1 MKTVSQLLEAKG
13 HTVLTIPPDATV
25 QEAMKRMAENNVG
38 ALIVIADGR
47 PVGIVSERDIT
58 RKLFLLEKLPRHI
71 LVKEV
76 MSTPVVYV
84 RPDQTNEDCMA
95 LMTDKRVRHL
105 PVMDGGRL
113 IGIISIGDLVK
124 DIISEQQFI
133 IRQLENYIMG

>member
-1 MKTVSQLLEAKG
+1 MKTVSQLPEAKG

-38 ALIVIADGR
+38 ALIVIAEGR
-47 PVGIVSERDIT
+47 PVGIISERDIT

-124 DIISEQQFI
+124 DIIS
-133 IRQLENYIMG
+133 

>member
-38 ALIVIADGR
+38 ALIVIAEGR
-47 PVGIVSERDIT
+47 PVGIISERDIT

>member
-25 QEAMKRMAENNVG
+25 QEAMRRMAENNVG
-38 ALIVIADGR
+38 ALIVIAQGR
-47 PVGIVSERDIT
+47 PVGIISERDIT

>member
-38 ALIVIADGR
+38 ALIVIAEGR